1 MIPTY
6 IVTEHPEKFILKLDG
21 VEVIAAKKYLMDPF
35 YSNLKSAKVFNLC
48 KSYRYQGEGYY
59 VSLLATARRH
69 RVMPDPI
76 TIQDFKSQNIIK
88 IFSLEVD
95 ALIQKALKN
104 LKSDEFILS
113 IYFGRNMAH
122 NYDDLAKKLF
132 MLVKAPLLRAQFEKN
147 GKWILKSLRPIP
159 FSEVDEKHIPFLE
172 EAANDYF
179 KKRSSLSA
187 KGLKNYHYDLAIL
200 VNPEEISPPSNERAL
215 IKFIQAAKQIGIKA
229 DIITKDDAH
238 KILEYDALFIRETTS
253 VPHHTYRIAR
263 KAMAEGLVVIDDP
276 ESIVKCTN
284 KVFLEEILSQKGI
297 PRPVTFI
304 LHEHNIRE
312 IAKKL
317 TFPCVMKQPDSAF
330 SQGVFKAENEAHFF
344 EMADKLLEKSDLVI
358 VQEFIRSD
366 FDWRIGIINNRPLF
380 ACKYFMVQGHWQ
392 IKNHI
397 SQTVCHDGE
406 AETLPIDL
414 VPPRI
419 VEIALKASKL
429 IGDGL
434 FGIDLKQVGDKVYLI
449 EVNDN
454 PNIDCGV
461 EDLVAKDDLYLE
473 VMKYFN
479 HRLNKQRLLDTL

>member
-6 IVTEHPEKFILKLDG
+6 IVTENPDKFILKLDG
-21 VEVIAAKKYLMDPF
+21 VEVIAAKQYLMNPF
-35 YSNLKSAKVFNLC
+35 YSHLKSAKIFNLC

-95 ALIQKALKN
+95 ALIQKAFKN
-104 LKSDEFILS
+104 LKSDEFVLS

-122 NYDDLAKKLF
+122 NYDELAKKLF
-132 MLVKAPLLRAQFEKN
+132 MHVKAPLLRAQFEKN

-159 FSEVDEKHIPFLE
+159 FSEVDEKHIPFLA

-179 KKRSSLSA
+179 RKRNSLSA

-200 VNPEEISPPSNERAL
+200 INPEEVSPPSNEKAL
-215 IKFIQAAKQIGIKA
+215 MKFIQAAKQIGIKA
-229 DIITKDDAH
+229 DIITKEDAH

-263 KAMAEGLVVIDDP
+263 KAMAEGLVVIDNP

-297 PRPVTFI
+297 PRPLTFI
-304 LHEHNIRE
+304 LHEHNMQE
-312 IAKKL
+312 IAEKI

-330 SQGVFKAENEAHFF
+330 SQGVFKAENLGHFI
-344 EMADKLLEKSDLVI
+344 EMAEKLLEKSDLVI
-358 VQEFIRSD
+358 VQEFIQSD
-366 FDWRIGIINNRPLF
+366 FDWRIGILNNRPLF

-397 SQTVCHDGE
+397 SETVCHDGA

-454 PNIDCGV
+454 PNIDFGV

-473 VMKYFN
+473 IMKYFN
-479 HRLNKQRLLDTL
+479 QKLNKQRLLDTL